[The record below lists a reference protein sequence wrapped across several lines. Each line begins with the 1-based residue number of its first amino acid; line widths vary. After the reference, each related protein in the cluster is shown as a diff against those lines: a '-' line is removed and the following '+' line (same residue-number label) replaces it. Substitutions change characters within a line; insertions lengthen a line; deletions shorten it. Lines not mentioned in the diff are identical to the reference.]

1 MNVNCLEGS
10 KHFHTVSFDS
20 KENIVILINQKKLP
34 HQFSLVKTTDFYQTA
49 AAIQDMT
56 VRGAGA
62 IGATAA
68 FGFAQGCN
76 SFKDN
81 SLELFEK
88 HWKKVFNTL
97 AKARPTAVD
106 PVNAMR
112 NIIDK
117 MKSGTSVESQQQIA
131 LEAAYQFAEDDIA
144 HCVAIGQYGSPLIQ
158 DGMTLLT
165 HCNAGWLAF
174 VDIGSATAPI
184 YTAHKEGKRFQVFC
198 DETRPRFQGAVLT
211 AWELAQQGIP
221 HRVIPDNAAG
231 HFMQRGQIQMVIT
244 GADRVLAKTG
254 EAANKIGT
262 FSKAVLAKYHNIP
275 FYIAIPLSTIDWQT
289 EKGTDIPIEERD
301 EDEVLCAWGAKE
313 PSTSSKEYIPQKV
326 RIANSSSHALNPGF
340 DITPAELITGF
351 ITPFGIFSPKELG
364 DKIKELLSVK

>member
-211 AWELAQQGIP
+211 AWDLAQEGIP
-221 HRVIPDNAAG
+221 HRIIPDNAA
-231 HFMQRGQIQMVIT
+231 
-244 GADRVLAKTG
+244 
-254 EAANKIGT
+254 
-262 FSKAVLAKYHNIP
+262 
-275 FYIAIPLSTIDWQT
+275 
-289 EKGTDIPIEERD
+289 IEERD